1 MGKLDGKVAFIT
13 GASRGLGK
21 SMAIAFAAEGAALAV
36 GYNSSAEGANDT
48 VATIRK
54 AGGNAEAY
62 QGDITVPEVVDAIV
76 TGVVD
81 QFSTVDVLVN
91 NAGLVNASPLNE
103 MSVEIWDAM
112 FAIHVRAMFLCS
124 RAVLPHMLAQ
134 KSGNIINMGGTF
146 GVTGMENFTHMSAAK
161 AAMIGFTRALAKE
174 AGPNGIRVNCL
185 TPAMIR
191 GETTANMPQDY
202 LESLRQRYP
211 LRRLGE
217 VEDVNSCALFLASD
231 ESSFVTGQNLAP
243 AGGEVMP

>member
-21 SMAIAFAAEGAALAV
+21 AMAIAFAAEGAKLAV
-36 GYNSSAEGANDT
+36 GYNSSAEGAKDT
-48 VATIRK
+48 VETIRTV
-54 AGGNAEAY
+54 GGDAEAY
-62 QGDITVPEVVDAIV
+62 QGDITVPETVDAIV
-76 TGVVD
+76 TAIVARFG
-81 QFSTVDVLVN
+81 TVDILVN
-91 NAGLVNASPLNE
+91 NAGLVNASPLSE
-103 MSVEIWDAM
+103 MSVETWDSM

-202 LESLRQRYP
+202 LEALRQRYP

-217 VEDVNSCALFLASD
+217 VEDVNSCALFLASSD
-231 ESSFVTGQNLAP
+231 SSFVTGQNLAP

>member
-21 SMAIAFAAEGAALAV
+21 AMAIAFAAEGAALAV
-36 GYNSSAEGANDT
+36 GYNSSADGANDT
-48 VATIRK
+48 VETIRK

-62 QGDITVPEVVDAIV
+62 QGDITVPETVDAIV
-76 TGVVD
+76 AKIVERLG
-81 QFSTVDVLVN
+81 TVEILIN
-91 NAGLVNASPLNE
+91 NAGLVNSSPLQD
-103 MSVEIWDAM
+103 MSVEIWDSM

-124 RAVLPHMLAQ
+124 KAVLPHMLAQ
-134 KSGNIINMGGTF
+134 KSGKIINMGGTF

-174 AGPNGIRVNCL
+174 VGPSGIRVNCL

-191 GETTANMPQDY
+191 GETTANMPPDY

-217 VEDVNSCALFLASD
+217 VEDVNKCALFLASD
-231 ESSFVTGQNLAP
+231 DSDFVTGQNLAP